1 MQRPVLLALLGLFML
16 LQYRLWLGEGGIAER
31 RSLEAQLVSDS
42 TENQR
47 LTRRNAA
54 LADRVIEL
62 QDGEE
67 MLEAVA
73 REDLGLVREGE
84 EFILFV
90 DDKSEEKLP

>member
-31 RSLEAQLVSDS
+31 RSLEARVVSDS

-47 LTRRNAA
+47 LMRRNAA

-90 DDKSEEKLP
+90 DDKSEEKSP